1 MELSGNNEIKIENT
15 KDTVSGFNKNELS
28 SLSSFFDLL
37 AQFDYEDMKKEKLV
51 SKTDPLVSAPKG
63 SVLGSNN

>member
-1 MELSGNNEIKIENT
+1 MELSGNNEIKVENT

-37 AQFDYEDMKKEKLV
+37 AQFDYEDKKKEKLV
-51 SKTDPLVSAPKG
+51 LKTDPLVSAPKG